1 MFINNSKTNWEMF
14 RNAVHKTDMKAMKL
28 GRDSIV
34 KRIKS
39 TTDDLL
45 REVERVVNAE
55 PSEGNFT
62 PLIIGNIMAYELT
75 KLVVD
80 TTLATLIK
88 RQITNSDIADMAA
101 QVASD
106 YTIALANLA
115 YINVEKKLIDK
126 QLAELS
132 A

>member
-14 RNAVHKTDMKAMKL
+14 RNAVHKTDTKAMNQ
-28 GRDSIV
+28 GRDRV
-34 KRIKS
+34 VTRIKNI
-39 TTDDLL
+39 TDDLL
-45 REVERVVNAE
+45 REVERVVTAE

-75 KLVVD
+75 KLIVD
-80 TTLATLIK
+80 TTLATISK
-88 RQITNSDIADMAA
+88 RQLTNTDIADMAA